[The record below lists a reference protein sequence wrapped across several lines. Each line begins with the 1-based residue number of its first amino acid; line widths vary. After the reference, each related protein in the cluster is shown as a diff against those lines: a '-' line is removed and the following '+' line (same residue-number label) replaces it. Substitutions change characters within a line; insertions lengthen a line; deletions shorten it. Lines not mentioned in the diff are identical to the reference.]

1 MSGVNVNKC
10 TWYLQV
16 LLYFCTVKRKEI
28 FFRSDCPINKTL
40 DILGDKWSLL
50 IVRDLM
56 FKGKNTYGDFLNGGE
71 GITTSVLADKLAL
84 LECGGII
91 TKEVHPESKA
101 KILYKLTQKGI
112 DLIPVL
118 VEVIAWSEKYHE
130 VHPQATV
137 FAKEL
142 KKNKEGVIKML
153 RKSLK

>member
-1 MSGVNVNKC
+1 M
-10 TWYLQV
+10 
-16 LLYFCTVKRKEI
+16 
-28 FFRSDCPINKTL
+28 
-40 DILGDKWSLL
+40 GDKWSLL